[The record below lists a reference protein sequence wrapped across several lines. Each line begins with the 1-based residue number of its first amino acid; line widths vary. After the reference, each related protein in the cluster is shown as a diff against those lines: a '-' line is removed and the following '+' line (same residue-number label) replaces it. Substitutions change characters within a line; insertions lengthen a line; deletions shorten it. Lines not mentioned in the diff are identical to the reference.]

1 MESKFLISVNYSFS
15 VIKKAA
21 NKDSITIGVN
31 IYLYGYV
38 SLLAPVCAVHLC
50 VCVCVCGTGKGALDK
65 ILKREIGKK
74 FLSSKEHLDW
84 LKIGFNVAEIIT
96 V

>member
-31 IYLYGYV
+31 IYFYGYV
-38 SLLAPVCAVHLC
+38 SLLAPECAVHL
-50 VCVCVCGTGKGALDK
+50 CGTGKGALDK
-65 ILKREIGKK
+65 ILKREIGNTR
-74 FLSSKEHLDW
+74 
-84 LKIGFNVAEIIT
+84 GGGGVRG
-96 V
+96 